1 MQFATLALL
10 ALGASANHYRS
21 SEANTV
27 ELWGQCGGA
36 TYLGDTECAPGGICI
51 PFGDAYSQC
60 QPGGKDQVGVWG
72 KCGGAGYSGPTA
84 CAAGSACKKWS
95 DVYSQCVP
103 ETSTGSSAATLPDN
117 WVVSNGVCHNKCDGE
132 DDYTTTGIT
141 SFEACVNE
149 AVARGRWYA
158 VWKEK
163 TTECIVLS
171 TVYTYKMDPECKSA
185 AKFDNTKYTCA
196 GNSNYYG
203 FDIGNTQ
210 TRFSRCL
217 DRCQYYTSGG
227 KNCNAVTFVQM
238 PGNPNFGTCFF
249 KSVPA
254 NATTVH
260 DDMGAAA
267 CKFIQ

>member
-1 MQFATLALL
+1 MKITLLTTGLAL
-10 ALGASANHYRS
+10 AAASPLNHFRHIES
-21 SEANTV
+21 DQVDA
-27 ELWGQCGGA
+27 WGQCGGKN
-36 TYLGDTECAPGGICI
+36 YQGDKACTSGFYCKLINEW
-51 PFGDAYSQC
+51 FSQC
-60 QPGGKDQVGVWG
+60 QPGGDNEVGVWG
-72 KCGGAGYSGPTA
+72 QCGGKNYTGSTKCTAGNT
-84 CAAGSACKKWS
+84 CKAW
-95 DVYSQCVP
+95 DEWNSQCIP
-103 ETSTGSSAATLPDN
+103 SNDSPSTLPSSYVASD
-117 WVVSNGVCHNKCDGE
+117 GVCFDKCQGDT
-132 DDYTTTGIT
+132 D
-141 SFEACVNE
+141 ACVAE

-163 TTECIVLS
+163 TAECLVLS

-196 GNSNYYG
+196 GNANYYG

-210 TRFSRCL
+210 TRFTRCL

-260 DDMGAAA
+260 DDMGATA